1 MNKCKG
7 PEAGTTTHGL
17 GTKRRE
23 GQGSSQ
29 SPTNKAEVKR
39 GCRSGHSSK
48 AHSKQKLYPER
59 DGNHARLVSKRM
71 VYSDLQVLKFTRGA
85 ALTSKQQ
92 DEFISCQGPS
102 DFC

>member
-1 MNKCKG
+1 MDANEEQQLEHTEVNKCKG

-29 SPTNKAEVKR
+29 RPTNKAEVKG

-48 AHSKQKLYPER
+48 TASKNCTLSEM
-59 DGNHARLVSKRM
+59 GTM
-71 VYSDLQVLKFTRGA
+71 
-85 ALTSKQQ
+85 
-92 DEFISCQGPS
+92 QGL
-102 DFC
+102 